1 MDILQALDT
10 PFTLKSM
17 KLKNRFVMSPMT
29 RYFSPAGMPTDDVA
43 AYYRR
48 RAEGGV
54 GLIITE
60 GVGTDRPN
68 SRPTPTIP
76 NFCGDALPRWSNVLA
91 GVHAAGG
98 AMAPQLWHVGGS
110 PDYNYPDDAPH
121 PLESPSGLIG
131 PGLSGG
137 RVMTEE
143 DVADNIASYARAAA
157 DAKRLGFDAVEV
169 HAAHGYLVDQFFW
182 SETNR
187 RDGRFGGAGI
197 AERSRFAADVVR
209 AMRAA
214 VGEDFVLIFRVSQWK
229 TGFYD
234 VKLAPE
240 PGDLEAWL
248 GPLIEAGLDIV
259 DCSQR
264 RFWEPEYSGS
274 DLNLAGW
281 VKKLLGV
288 PTITVGSVGLSRD
301 LFSDFEGG
309 TSNVNIQSLEELA
322 RRFDRGDFDL
332 VALGRVLLA
341 DPAWLQKVQDGRL
354 DQLRPYTVEAMQTL
368 F

>member
-29 RYFSPAGMPTDDVA
+29 RYFSPDGMPTDDVA

-187 RDGRFGGAGI
+187 RNGRFGGAGI
-197 AERSRFAADVVR
+197 AERSRFGADVVR

-309 TSNVNIQSLEELA
+309 ASNVNIQSLEELA

-341 DPAWLQKVQDGRL
+341 DPAWLQKVQDGRF

>member
-1 MDILQALDT
+1 MDLLKALDT

-17 KLKNRFVMSPMT
+17 KLKNRFAMSPMT
-29 RYFSPAGMPTDDVA
+29 RYFSPGGMPCDEVA
-43 AYYRR
+43 DYYRR

-54 GLIITE
+54 GLIISE
-60 GVGTDRPN
+60 GAGTDRPN
-68 SRPTPTIP
+68 SRPTRSIP
-76 NFCGDALPRWSNVLA
+76 HFHGEALSRWSEILT
-91 GVHAAGG
+91 GVHGAGA

-110 PDYNYPDDAPH
+110 PDYNYPDDFPE

-131 PGLSGG
+131 PGLAGG

-143 DVADNIASYARAAA
+143 DVADNIASFARAAA

-182 SETNR
+182 SETNHR
-187 RDGRFGGAGI
+187 RDRFGGDSI
-197 AERSRFAADVVR
+197 AERSRFGAEVVR

-214 VGEDFVLIFRVSQWK
+214 VGEDFALIFRVSQWK

-234 VKLAPE
+234 VKLAAE
-240 PGDLEAWL
+240 PAELEAWL
-248 GPLIEAGLDIV
+248 GPLADAGLDMI

-264 RFWEPEYSGS
+264 RFWEPEYEGS

-281 VKKLLGV
+281 VKKLVGL

-301 LFSDFEGG
+301 LFSDFAGG
-309 TSNVNIQSLEELA
+309 VSNVNLASLEELV

-341 DPAWLQKVQDGRL
+341 DPAWLSKVREGRY
-354 DQLRPYTVEAMQTL
+354 DALRPYTREAMGTL
-368 F
+368 Y

>member
-1 MDILQALDT
+1 MDLLKALDT

-29 RYFSPAGMPTDDVA
+29 RYFSPGGMPTDEVA

-60 GVGTDRPN
+60 GVGTDRPC
-68 SRPTPTIP
+68 SRPTPAIP
-76 NFCGDALPRWSNVLA
+76 NFCGEALPRWSGILE

-110 PDYNYPDDAPH
+110 PDYNYPNDAPH

-131 PGLSGG
+131 PGTPGG

-143 DVADNIASYARAAA
+143 DVADTVASYARAAA

-169 HAAHGYLVDQFFW
+169 HAAHGYLIDQFFW

-187 RDGRFGGAGI
+187 RDGRFGGVGI
-197 AERSRFAADVVR
+197 AERSRFGAEIVR
-209 AMRAA
+209 AMRAE

-240 PGDLEAWL
+240 PADLEAWL
-248 GPLIEAGLDIV
+248 GPLVDAGLDMV

-264 RFWEPEYSGS
+264 RFWEPEYPGS

-281 VKKLLGV
+281 VKKLLSV

-309 TSNVNIQSLEELA
+309 ASNVNVQSLEELA
-322 RRFDRGDFDL
+322 RRYARGDFDL

-341 DPAWLQKVQDGRL
+341 DPAWLVKVRDGRM